1 MDSCYVTPKEDM
13 HKGAYII
20 ADPHKGLRDGAL
32 LFDAAQEELARKA
45 AMYLAVQG
53 IALRLIRVDDFER
66 FMAQDQ
72 EYKNRLLG
80 GFPAAVIK
88 NVLGGSAWHKC
99 SPGRN
104 ARRAC
109 QRRKRGYIE
118 VEGPKALFN
127 LF

>member
-1 MDSCYVTPKEDM
+1 
-13 HKGAYII
+13 
-20 ADPHKGLRDGAL
+20 
-32 LFDAAQEELARKA
+32 
-45 AMYLAVQG
+45 MYLAVQG

-66 FMAQDQ
+66 FMAQEQ
-72 EYKNRLLG
+72 EYRNRLLG

-88 NVLGGSAWHKC
+88 NVSWLVLAEC